1 MIETFKMLID
11 NFGTLG
17 ALLVACGLIIF
28 LLNKM
33 RNGSKIDNVQGGLY
47 GQLKEQLETARE
59 EMKELKAEVKAVYE
73 ERNKLREDLVG
84 INIRISNLEACE
96 EALEALKSKLNEKDS
111 QISEHIVENRNLMR
125 EILQLKD
132 RIHHLELRLSQDEK
146 NFCKDCQR

>member
-96 EALEALKSKLNEKDS
+96 EALEALKSKLNEKDN